1 MSSSKCEGERL
12 HARCG
17 ELDFEYM
24 ILDLSRLPYQLIQP
38 VTGDDSVALF
48 VGIFPVLFSGRMAVD
63 GYSIVDGLALGPG
76 TEDKMQIARV
86 ESKPDLATRGKACR
100 GLAPDNPA
108 AGERPF
114 VGRQIRRRGIHL
126 RVIVFQA
133 ASGGKMLCAFIS
145 NVSLGREHVC
155 YV

>member
-63 GYSIVDGLALGPG
+63 GYSIVDGLALGRG
-76 TEDKMQIARV
+76 TEDKMQIARM
-86 ESKPDLATRGKACR
+86 EAKPDSAARRNACR
-100 GLAPDNPA
+100 GLAPDKPA
-108 AGERPF
+108 AGKRPF
-114 VGRQIRRRGIHL
+114 VGRQIRGCGIYF
-126 RVIVFQA
+126 RAIVFQA
-133 ASGGKMLCAFIS
+133 A
-145 NVSLGREHVC
+145 
-155 YV
+155 